1 MYWRLPFW
9 RFVHWRIIEAI
20 EELRIHFTDAR
31 HHLANHKARFRRRVT
46 RRVHPP
52 EPMQDDARKRVHHG
66 CKSGHR
72 QNVTRDFDRAFFR
85 LTFHFLHA
93 LRM

>member
-20 EELRIHFTDAR
+20 EELRIHLTDALY
-31 HHLANHKARFRRRVT
+31 HLRDYMAGLRGCVT
-46 RRVHPP
+46 RRLHAP
-52 EPMQDDARKRVHHG
+52 EPVQDDTRQRVHHR
-66 CKSGHR
+66 CERGHR
-72 QNVTRDFDRAFFR
+72 QNVARDFDGAFFR